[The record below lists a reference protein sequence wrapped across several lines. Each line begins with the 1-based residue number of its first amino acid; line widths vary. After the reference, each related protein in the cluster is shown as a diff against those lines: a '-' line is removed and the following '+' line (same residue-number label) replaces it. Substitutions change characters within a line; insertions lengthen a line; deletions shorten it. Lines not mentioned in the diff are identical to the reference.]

1 MFNMLVYYRLKAPR
15 YEAVPPR
22 SGGAMQQLKILPA
35 VSNCQ
40 SSRVEGLQLNYYNQ
54 ATTKLAF
61 HRISNVTSKDILPM
75 IYNWLTLSSFRCM
88 PNYTKTCLFLYS
100 HYTET

>member
-1 MFNMLVYYRLKAPR
+1 MLAILNSLNAQNFPIVQRTLMILVSKFMVHRAPVKRILKLGDMCLFNMLVYCRLKAPR

-40 SSRVEGLQLNYYNQ
+40 SSRVEGLQLDYC
-54 ATTKLAF
+54 KF
-61 HRISNVTSKDILPM
+61 
-75 IYNWLTLSSFRCM
+75 
-88 PNYTKTCLFLYS
+88 
-100 HYTET
+100 